1 MTERLYYD
9 DPYLWEFDG
18 RAVQTREEKDQ
29 IWIALDRSAFY
40 PTSGGQPYD
49 TGTMAWDGGEARVL
63 DVEVDREGVVWHR
76 TDRRIPE
83 GAAVRGRIDGDRRRD
98 HMEQHGGEHMLAG
111 AIWEKLGGTTIG
123 LHLGKEDSSIDVSMP
138 EGRTH
143 LSEEEIRMLEETVN
157 DRIRRDAPIRCW
169 FPTKEELAELPL
181 RKAPTVQEHIRI
193 VAMGDFEMVACGG
206 THPSSAGQIGLVKIL
221 SVAPARGK
229 MRVAFL
235 AGQRAIMD
243 YFKCYEA
250 AHAAAAVISCSVN
263 HLSSCVSAIQE
274 KLRTAEYE
282 LVNLKK
288 EHLLSQLQSF
298 VDEAE
303 ILPNGTKLIARF
315 VEADAMLLRELVSE
329 LIKQT
334 GMIVLMGA
342 RNGDQAIYVFGRSSD
357 VKVDIGTLLRYSAC
371 PLGGKGGGRPD
382 FAQGGGSVEI
392 LSAACQA
399 LKNCEKPT

>member
-9 DPYLWEFDG
+9 NAYLTEFDAQVLG
-18 RAVQTREEKDQ
+18 CRPNGKNFDVL
-29 IWIALDRSAFY
+29 LDRSAFY
-40 PTSGGQPYD
+40 PTSGGQPFD
-49 TGTMAWDGGEARVL
+49 TGVLGNTNVIDVNVTNGE
-63 DVEVDREGVVWHR
+63 VWHTVTEALR
-76 TDRRIPE
+76 VGER
-83 GAAVRGRIDGDRRRD
+83 VRGKINWTRRFD
-98 HMEQHGGEHMLAG
+98 HMQQHAGDHMIAG
-111 AIWEKLGGTTIG
+111 ALHRLMGGMTIG
-123 LHLGKEDSSIDVSMP
+123 LHISADIATIDVAMP
-138 EGRTH
+138 DGATRISDEDVRRI
-143 LSEEEIRMLEETVN
+143 ELEVN
-157 DRIRRDAPIRCW
+157 EHIQRDVPIRCW
-169 FPTKEELAELPL
+169 FPHEQELATLPL
-181 RKAPTVQEHIRI
+181 RKKPTVSDHVRI
-193 VAMGDFEMVACGG
+193 VAIGDDEMVACGG

-221 SVAPARGK
+221 SVTPARGK